1 MVVKIIQQIF
11 LSHNKEDD
19 DAGKKIGE
27 NSSVSGK
34 QNQTD
39 FFIHNKDDDAG
50 KKIGENSSVSGKQ
63 NQIDFF
69 IHNKEDDAGKKI
81 GGSTNKN
88 THNKDDDAEK
98 KIGGSTNK
106 ISFLVGSSWYRTP
119 SSATFFCTQLNQH
132 AEIL

>member
-39 FFIHNKDDDAG
+39 FFIHNKDDDA
-50 KKIGENSSVSGKQ
+50 
-63 NQIDFF
+63 
-69 IHNKEDDAGKKI
+69 
-81 GGSTNKN
+81 
-88 THNKDDDAEK
+88 EK

-106 ISFLVGSSWYRTP
+106 ISFLVGSSWYRTL
-119 SSATFFCTQLNQH
+119 SAATFFYIPPSQIS
-132 AEIL
+132 EIL

>member
-39 FFIHNKDDDAG
+39 FFIHNKDDDA
-50 KKIGENSSVSGKQ
+50 E
-63 NQIDFF
+63 
-69 IHNKEDDAGKKI
+69 KKI

-88 THNKDDDAEK
+88 THNKDDDAGK
-98 KIGGSTNK
+98 MIGGVYK
-106 ISFLVGSSWYRTP
+106 
-119 SSATFFCTQLNQH
+119 
-132 AEIL
+132 